1 MKEMMKAMLFEKID
15 TPLRLVEVERPE
27 PKDDQILIKVVA
39 CGVCR
44 TELDQIE
51 GRIIPPKLPVIL
63 GHQPVGIVEKI
74 GSTCKYF
81 KVGDIAGA
89 TWLYSSCGSCEF
101 CKSGRENLCEL
112 FKATGCHE
120 NGGYA
125 QYFVISEKYALKLP
139 SYYKDR
145 LSETAPLLCGGV
157 VGYRSIRLA
166 NITNGENIAIWG
178 FGSAN
183 HQVFQVIKYLYP
195 SSKISVHT
203 RNKDE
208 QNLAKKL
215 GADFVYSLDEKP
227 ENKVNKAIYTIPV
240 WTAFLS
246 ALENLNK
253 GGKLVVNLIRMQ
265 ENDKEILLKLNY
277 ERNLWMEK
285 QIQTVANVT
294 IQDANEFLEI
304 AAKIPIKPNIEYYKL
319 EDANKA
325 LSDLK
330 EGKIKGSKVLLI
342 K

>member
-1 MKEMMKAMLFEKID
+1 MKAMLFEKIGV
-15 TPLRLVEVERPE
+15 PLRFAEVEKPE
-27 PKDDQILIKVVA
+27 PKENQILIKVIA

-51 GRIIPPKLPVIL
+51 GRINPPKLPVIL
-63 GHQPVGIVEKI
+63 GHQPVGIVEKV
-74 GSTCKYF
+74 GSSCKNF

-101 CKSGRENLCEL
+101 CKSGRENLCEN

-125 QYFVISEKYALKLP
+125 EYFVISEKYAVKLP

-145 LSETAPLLCGGV
+145 LSEAAPLLCGGV

-166 NITNGENIAIWG
+166 NIKNGEKIAIWG

-183 HQVFQVIKYLYP
+183 HQVFQLIKYLYP
-195 SSKISVHT
+195 SSKIAVFT
-203 RNKDE
+203 RNIDE
-208 QNLAKKL
+208 QDLAKSL
-215 GADFVYSLDEKP
+215 GADFVFSPFD
-227 ENKVNKAIYTIPV
+227 KVDFKADKAIYTIPV
-240 WTAFLS
+240 WPAFVN
-246 ALENLNK
+246 ALENLDK
-253 GGKLVVNLIRMQ
+253 GGKLVINLIRMQ
-265 ENDKEILLKLNY
+265 ENDKETLLKLDY
-277 ERNLWMEK
+277 ERHLWMEK
-285 QIQTVANVT
+285 QIQTVANIT

-304 AAKIPIKPNIEYYKL
+304 AAKIPIKPHIEYYRL
-319 EDANKA
+319 EEANKA

-342 K
+342 GK

>member
-1 MKEMMKAMLFEKID
+1 MKAMLFEKIGN
-15 TPLRLVEVERPE
+15 PLRLVEVEKPE
-27 PKDDQILIKVVA
+27 PKDEQILIKVFA

-51 GRIIPPKLPVIL
+51 GRIIPPKLPVVL
-63 GHQPVGIVEKI
+63 GHQPVGIVEKV
-74 GSTCKYF
+74 GVACKNF

-89 TWLYSSCGSCEF
+89 TWLYSSCGICEF
-101 CKSGRENLCEL
+101 CESGRENLCEN

-125 QYFVISEKYALKLP
+125 QYFVISEKYAVKLP
-139 SYYKDR
+139 LFYKDK
-145 LSETAPLLCGGV
+145 LAEAAPLLCGGV

-166 NITNGENIAIWG
+166 NIKNGENIAIWG

-208 QNLAKKL
+208 QKLAKKL

-240 WTAFLS
+240 WPAFIN
-246 ALENLNK
+246 ALENLDK

-265 ENDKEILLKLNY
+265 ENDKEILLNLNY
-277 ERNLWMEK
+277 ERHLWMEK

-294 IQDANEFLEI
+294 IHDAIEFLEI
-304 AAKIPIKPNIEYYKL
+304 AAEIPIKPNIEYYKL

-330 EGKIKGSKVLLI
+330 EGKIKGSKVLIL
-342 K
+342 